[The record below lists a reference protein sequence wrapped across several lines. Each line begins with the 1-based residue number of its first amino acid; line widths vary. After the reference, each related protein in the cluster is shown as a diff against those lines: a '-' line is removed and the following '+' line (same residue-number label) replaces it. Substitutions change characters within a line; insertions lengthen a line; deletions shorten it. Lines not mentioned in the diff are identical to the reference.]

1 MTKFPN
7 DDESLV
13 AFIKQHRPAPPPT
26 AANFEE
32 ELMEL
37 IERQS
42 QPTMPQQQAHSPV
55 FAIPRIKYLIPIA
68 SATVAGLFLSWG
80 GYRLLNPSPSIA
92 QLEMFL
98 VNSWN
103 SAIGST
109 SFSASTETP
118 ETYWLLLADLETDF
132 QSSNNKIMPER

>member
-7 DDESLV
+7 DDDSLV
-13 AFIKQHRPAPPPT
+13 AFIKQYRPAIPPT

-37 IERQS
+37 IERE
-42 QPTMPQQQAHSPV
+42 TTLPQQQSHSLV
-55 FAIPRIKYLIPIA
+55 FAIPRIKSLIPIA
-68 SATVAGLFLSWG
+68 SATLAGLLLSWG

-92 QLEMFL
+92 QLELFL

-109 SFSASTETP
+109 SFTASSETP